1 MSIKLRF
8 ELIETVVV
16 IISFIF
22 GHLLFSQKI
31 HFNIV
36 MPIWIVLFIVLI
48 LCEIIKRIKR

>member
-22 GHLLFSQKI
+22 GHLFFSQKI

-36 MPIWIVLFIVLI
+36 MPIWIVFFIVLI